1 MYTTKFSKLNAEFKG
16 GDICHLATHGY
27 LKQKLF
33 NVALF
38 LLFMIITVSGTP
50 GSGKSTIAKALAKN
64 FRLKYFSSGDLM
76 RNLAEKKGI
85 SLAELNKLAEDNP
98 SVVLDKDIVY
108 EGQIVHGVKVI
119 KVHKDRVE
127 FEKEGKR
134 WEQKLKEEPNM
145 YWIVS
150 PESEDE

>member
-1 MYTTKFSKLNAEFKG
+1 MDSKRGTSKFSIGSYLLKGLIALIILGGAYYVYIGNMKSSNLKAEQEQELQTPP
-16 GDICHLATHGY
+16 DIGWV
-27 LKQKLF
+27 
-33 NVALF
+33 N
-38 LLFMIITVSGTP
+38 
-50 GSGKSTIAKALAKN
+50 
-64 FRLKYFSSGDLM
+64 
-76 RNLAEKKGI
+76 GI
-85 SLAELNKLAEDNP
+85 LYSEDNP